1 MKTQE
6 TLKIEQM
13 LLDGCFAPN
22 NPSLAKE
29 YGIAEAT
36 VGFQR
41 DHKGHERVD
50 FLSYD
55 ARNNIFKCYEIKVS
69 MNDFKSDAK
78 KSWYGNYNY
87 LAITEELYNSKPA
100 KWWKEQ
106 VPVHVGIIVFNT
118 KTETKKSIK
127 KAVKVENISEYYDVL
142 KDSLIRCLFY
152 ENNKRRKNGASE

>member
-13 LLDGCFAPN
+13 LLEDCFAPN
-22 NPSLAKE
+22 NPKLAKE
-29 YGIAEAT
+29 YGIAEVT

-41 DHKGHERVD
+41 DRQGHERVD

-55 ARNNIFKCYEIKVS
+55 ARKDIFRCYEIKVS
-69 MNDFKSDAK
+69 MNDFKSEAK

-87 LAITEELYNSKPA
+87 LAITEELFDEKPLD
-100 KWWKEQ
+100 WWNEQ
-106 VPVHVGIIVFNT
+106 VPFHVGIIVFGT
-118 KTETKKSIK
+118 KAETKRSVK
-127 KAVKVENISEYYDVL
+127 KATKIGVTKEDYETL

-152 ENNKRRKNGASE
+152 ENNKRRSS